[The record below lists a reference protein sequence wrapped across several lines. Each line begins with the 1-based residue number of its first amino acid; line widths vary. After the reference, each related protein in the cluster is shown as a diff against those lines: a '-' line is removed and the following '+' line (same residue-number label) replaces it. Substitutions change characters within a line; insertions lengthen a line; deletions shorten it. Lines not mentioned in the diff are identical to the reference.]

1 MKRFFLQIFL
11 VLGLFLASQVTV
23 LAAGAKLT
31 LTPSTSNP
39 AVGEEFTVTVGVYS
53 GGEASAAVD
62 IWGAIPDTSKME
74 LVKIDKAE
82 NPAFSFE
89 MIPSEGY
96 QSSGKFNV
104 ACVSDSST
112 NVGDKPLNGNLVVL
126 TLKAKAKGWA
136 YIRFDCSPG
145 LTTDSNIFNSATQ
158 DIIQC
163 DLNSSGQYNIGGSDA
178 DPTPVPPTST
188 SDSSS
193 SNTSTTNNSTTTT
206 SNSTSTT
213 STSEDDDEVLTSTGG
228 TTTKTSNTKA
238 TTTKVAGSTSEL
250 PRTGATEVTFGLIIF
265 GVISLLSAIFLKF
278 L

>member
-11 VLGLFLASQVTV
+11 VLGLFLTSQIGV

-112 NVGDKPLNGNLVVL
+112 NVGDKPLSGNLVVL

-136 YIRFDCSPG
+136 YINFDCSPG

-163 DLNSSGQYNIGGSDA
+163 SLNDSGQYNIGGSDA
-178 DPTPVPPTST
+178 DPTPIPPTAAP
-188 SDSSS
+188 SSG
-193 SNTSTTNNSTTTT
+193 TTTT
-206 SNSTSTT
+206 TT
-213 STSEDDDEVLTSTGG
+213 VTTTPNTGAGEEEEEVLTTTGG
-228 TTTKTSNTKA
+228 TTTKTSVTKA

-265 GVISLLSAIFLKF
+265 GVVSLLSAIFLKF